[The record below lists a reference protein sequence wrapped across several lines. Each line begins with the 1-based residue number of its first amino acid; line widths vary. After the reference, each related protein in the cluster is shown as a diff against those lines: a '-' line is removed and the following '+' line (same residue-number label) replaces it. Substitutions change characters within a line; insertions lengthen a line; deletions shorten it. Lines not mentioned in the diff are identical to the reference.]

1 MNVKIA
7 KELLHIEDW
16 LRRADEIAA
25 LGEAVYL
32 EDALL
37 QEAGDS
43 IMMKLGEAARR
54 LIALEV
60 RAPDGID
67 WTLAV
72 ANRNFIIHQYDEISR
87 ALTWQTIAVD
97 LPQWREYLAVLIAE
111 AQLIVDEYRQGN

>member
-16 LRRADEIAA
+16 LGRADEIVA

-32 EDALL
+32 EDVLL

-43 IMMKLGEAARR
+43 IMMKLGESARR

-60 RAPDGID
+60 PAPDGID
-67 WTLAV
+67 WALAV

-97 LPQWREYLAVLIAE
+97 LPQWRECLAVLIAE
-111 AQLIVDEYRQGN
+111 AQSFLDDYQQEK